1 MEELTAGNVS
11 YVTKMIRD
19 HIPNET
25 QLSTRTDLLTVHS
38 EDTVHIVWIQ
48 GEDQACPSSY
58 WAYAN
63 LVQTH
68 SEALYKNHTVQSLV
82 DQHAKST
89 LETSRLLD
97 LMEKEGQAYH
107 STPTQSIAD
116 LKTQLQRHLDDIL
129 KLNTSLQHQLDAHKA
144 ACDNYVLPIIG
155 RA

>member
-1 MEELTAGNVS
+1 MS
-11 YVTKMIRD
+11 YVTKMIKD
-19 HIPNET
+19 HTPDET

-48 GEDQACPSSY
+48 EKYLACPDPY

-63 LVQTH
+63 LIQTNT
-68 SEALYKNHTVQSLV
+68 EALYKSHTVQSLV

-116 LKTQLQRHLDDIL
+116 LKTQLQRHLDEIL
-129 KLNTSLQHQLDAHKA
+129 KLNTSLQDQLDAHKTA
-144 ACDNYVLPIIG
+144 YDNYVLPTIG

>member
-1 MEELTAGNVS
+1 MS
-11 YVTKMIRD
+11 YVTTMIKD

-48 GEDQACPSSY
+48 G
-58 WAYAN
+58 N

-68 SEALYKNHTVQSLV
+68 SEALYKNHTVQFLV

-97 LMEKEGQAYH
+97 TMEKEGQAFHY
-107 STPTQSIAD
+107 TPTESIAD
-116 LKTQLQRHLDDIL
+116 LKTQLQHHLDDIL
-129 KLNTSLQHQLDAHKA
+129 KLNTSLQDQLDAHKTA
-144 ACDNYVLPIIG
+144 YDNYALPTIG
-155 RA
+155 RARRRAEHQVSPTTTAC